1 MPGLQAQLRQRTFGD
16 YGHFLNHRQAISH
29 CGRYL
34 VYDTRN
40 ADSDIAK
47 TTRIESL
54 DLSDNTVRILYDT
67 HSQSIHGPGV
77 GAVVCHPLRSTLVF
91 IHGLT
96 HCDELQPYA
105 MTRRFGACLHVKP
118 SDPNSTPTSKLV
130 SIESRSPQTTIPWGV
145 LRGGTH
151 AHSFS
156 PDGRWISFTYND
168 ALAPE
173 HRTVGF
179 AIVDRWDSDS
189 DARTE
194 LHPPKFEEEFKGIGW
209 AALILVPDQAIESAR
224 EECWVPHPTRK
235 QLAFLG
241 RVPNRSQ
248 NRSQNPGDRWVDE
261 VFLAQLPAIADRWPR
276 MLDRQTPVAHRS
288 GAQLASPP
296 GIQIRRLTH
305 TESEPYPGVQGPRHW
320 LMASNC
326 GNWIYT
332 LRKDPQGTVR
342 IVRVRVPDDQE
353 DSQEDSNSEWISNN
367 EESITHPPAID
378 AATGRISYLTGK
390 RLTILDTTTGQEIP
404 VAWDTDAMD
413 TVVGPVQ
420 FLGESRGIFWNAR
433 PFGSPWL
440 QIWTALLQ

>member
-1 MPGLQAQLRQRTFGD
+1 
-16 YGHFLNHRQAISH
+16 
-29 CGRYL
+29 
-34 VYDTRN
+34 
-40 ADSDIAK
+40 
-47 TTRIESL
+47 
-54 DLSDNTVRILYDT
+54 
-67 HSQSIHGPGV
+67 
-77 GAVVCHPLRSTLVF
+77 
-91 IHGLT
+91 
-96 HCDELQPYA
+96 
-105 MTRRFGACLHVKP
+105 
-118 SDPNSTPTSKLV
+118 
-130 SIESRSPQTTIPWGV
+130 
-145 LRGGTH
+145 
-151 AHSFS
+151 
-156 PDGRWISFTYND
+156 
-168 ALAPE
+168 LAPE

-189 DARTE
+189 DAPAE

-224 EECWVPHPTRK
+224 EECWVPHPTLK

-248 NRSQNPGDRWVDE
+248 NPDDRWVDE
-261 VFLAQLPAIADRWPR
+261 VFLAQLPAQADRWPTL
-276 MLDRQTPVAHRS
+276 LDRQTPEAHPS

-305 TESEPYPGVQGPRHW
+305 TESAPYPGVQGPRHW

-342 IVRVRVPDDQE
+342 IVRVRVPDAQE
-353 DSQEDSNSEWISNN
+353 DSQEDSNCEWISNN

-404 VAWDTDAMD
+404 VAWDADAMD

-420 FLGESRGIFWNAR
+420 FLGESQGIFWNAR

-440 QIWTALLQ
+440 QIWTALLH